1 MKVAIKRKVLCRYYL
16 EPQQKRVIQRLD
28 GNLVNIPVLPTLF
41 QFSKLVLDRY
51 LHCTLRTMRLLIE
64 GGTPLLAIHR
74 YSPTCARDADE
85 KTKEFPSTVDTAPP
99 L

>member
-1 MKVAIKRKVLCRYYL
+1 
-16 EPQQKRVIQRLD
+16 
-28 GNLVNIPVLPTLF
+28 
-41 QFSKLVLDRY
+41 
-51 LHCTLRTMRLLIE
+51 MRLLIE
-64 GGTPLLAIHR
+64 GGTPLLAIHK